1 MATELSSFFQSVL
14 PELVPGDLRSFGA
27 GGQIYSAEI
36 YGGVNI
42 DASTEKELFTFRRDD
57 SGVANAKFLTNLEQA
72 GRLGSTEEF
81 LVTHVGLRVV
91 KFSGAAALTSAEEAA
106 MKNYLAS
113 AYVEL
118 GLGADAQKIGQ
129 FSGMHSMAPVDSAS
143 SDVSTVTA
151 SHEVGGASAGS
162 FIRLRVPIPMQR
174 NVEVRG
180 KLKLAKAP
188 ETVLTST
195 ANTFGFVV
203 ILYGV
208 KVVAS

>member
-1 MATELSSFFQSVL
+1 MAAELSTYFESVL
-14 PELVPGDLRSFGA
+14 PELVPNNVRSFGP

-36 YGGVNI
+36 YGGFNVSAN
-42 DASTEKELFTFRRDD
+42 TENEVFTFRRDD
-57 SGVANAKFLTNLEQA
+57 SSVANAKFLTNLEQA

-106 MKNYLAS
+106 MKNLLAS

-129 FSGMHSMAPVDSAS
+129 FSGMHVMAPVDGAA

-151 SHEVGGASAGS
+151 SHEVGGAAANA
-162 FIRLRVPIPMQR
+162 FIRLRMPIPMQR

-180 KLKLAKAP
+180 KVKFAKAP
-188 ETVLTST
+188 ATVLTST
-195 ANTFGFVV
+195 ANAFGFVV